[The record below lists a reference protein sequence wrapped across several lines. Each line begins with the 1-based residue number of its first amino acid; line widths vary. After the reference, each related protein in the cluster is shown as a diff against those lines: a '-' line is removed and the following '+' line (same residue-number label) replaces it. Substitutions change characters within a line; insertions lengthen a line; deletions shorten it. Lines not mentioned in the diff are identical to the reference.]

1 MTLPL
6 TTTTVTIEDIP
17 PGVDPYDDQTYSVS
31 GSGVPAVIS
40 GPSGTDVRIGG
51 DQQTITAILLCENT
65 VPIHPSS
72 RVTDD
77 TTGRVYTVSWVNERY
92 ELGLGHIKAGLYEVT
107 GAADG

>member
-6 TTTTVTIEDIP
+6 TTTTVTVEDIAS
-17 PGVDPYDDQTYSVS
+17 GTDPYEVQTYSVV

-40 GPSGTDVRIGG
+40 GPSGVDLRVGG
-51 DQQTITAILLCENT
+51 DQQTITAVLLCET
-65 VPIHPSS
+65 TAPITPSS

-92 ELGLGHIKAGLYEVT
+92 ELGLGHFKAGLYEVT